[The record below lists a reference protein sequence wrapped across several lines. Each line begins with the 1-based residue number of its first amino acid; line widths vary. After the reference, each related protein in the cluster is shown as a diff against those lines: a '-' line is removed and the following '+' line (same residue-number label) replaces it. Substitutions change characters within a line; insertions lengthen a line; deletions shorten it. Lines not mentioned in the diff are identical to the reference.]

1 MGFLSVRFR
10 GFRNLRDQEVA
21 LEAPEVFLVGENG
34 QGKTNFVESV
44 YLLCFGGSFRTRQDS
59 RMIHTGD
66 PWAVVGGRYLPE
78 SGVAREI
85 SVRLEENGRKEIRVD
100 SKSVQDRLELIENA
114 PCIIFSHQD
123 LAFVNGPP
131 EMGRRFFN
139 QTLSLFDPLFIALLR
154 SYRRLLRARN
164 LLLKDAN
171 LSLLPSFSRNLAE
184 TGLRI
189 QQRREGIVGEFN
201 RTFGPLFAA
210 ISGLP
215 ESTTIQYRASWRKAA
230 NSEDVLRALE
240 RTQERDLSMQTTT
253 TGPHRDRFVLM
264 QQGRE
269 FAPLASTGQ
278 IRLCSLILRVAQA
291 SFYQAKTGKRP
302 LLLLDDVLLELDA
315 TRRERFLKALPACEQ
330 AFFTFLPDE
339 QYLTYRRDNTL
350 MYKVHG
356 GELQRETSF

>member
-1 MGFLSVRFR
+1 
-10 GFRNLRDQEVA
+10 
-21 LEAPEVFLVGENG
+21 
-34 QGKTNFVESV
+34 
-44 YLLCFGGSFRTRQDS
+44 
-59 RMIHTGD
+59 MIRTGD
-66 PWAVVGGRYLPE
+66 SVAMVAGRYLAE
-78 SGVAREI
+78 SGLTRDI
-85 SVRLEENGRKEIRVD
+85 SVRLEGEGRKEIRVD

-139 QTLSLFDPLFIALLR
+139 QTLSLFDPLFISLLR
-154 SYRRLLRARN
+154 GYRRLLRARN
-164 LLLKDAN
+164 LLLKEAN

-184 TGLRI
+184 MGFRI
-189 QQRREGIVGEFN
+189 QQRRQRTVEEFN
-201 RTFGPLFAA
+201 STFAPLFAA

-215 ESTTIQYRASWRKAA
+215 EPATIHYRASWRKAA
-230 NSEDVLRALE
+230 GTEDVLGLLARS
-240 RTQERDLSMQTTT
+240 QERDLALQTTT

-278 IRLCSLILRVAQA
+278 IRLCSLVLRVAQA
-291 SFYQAKTGKRP
+291 SFYRAKTGKRP

-315 TRRERFLKALPACEQ
+315 TRRARFVQALPDYEQ

-339 QYLTYRRDNTL
+339 QYLAYRKDSTL
-350 MYKVHG
+350 LYRVQSG
-356 GELQRETSF
+356 ALSRETRL